1 MFNKFKDIKIWKF
14 YPNFEL
20 DFDIDIDTSLSFLI
34 NSTTNP
40 RWKQKGYKVGVCSLA
55 RSTSRVEGHAGAL
68 GWKLEGMTSESI
80 IHTNLHKPN
89 NRLVT
94 P

>member
-1 MFNKFKDIKIWKF
+1 VK
-14 YPNFEL
+14 
-20 DFDIDIDTSLSFLI
+20 
-34 NSTTNP
+34 TTE
-40 RWKQKGYKVGVCSLA
+40 GYKVGVCSLA

-68 GWKLEGMTSESI
+68 GWRLEGMTSESI